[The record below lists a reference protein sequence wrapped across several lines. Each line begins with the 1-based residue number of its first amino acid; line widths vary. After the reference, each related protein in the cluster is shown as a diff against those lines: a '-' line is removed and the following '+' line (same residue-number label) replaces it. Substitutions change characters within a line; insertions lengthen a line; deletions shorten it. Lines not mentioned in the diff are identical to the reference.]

1 MMREMLA
8 DAQLNALS
16 DPTRRRI
23 VELLHRSPSSVRG
36 LTDRLPVSQPAVSQ
50 HLKVLRQA
58 RLVRSTPVGASNVY
72 ALDPEGLKE
81 VRSWLESVWDDVLE
95 AFMEAATSTWKE
107 SPR

>member
-1 MMREMLA
+1 MQA
-8 DAQLNALS
+8 DAQLGALS

-23 VELLHRSPSSVRG
+23 VELLHRSPSSVRE

-72 ALDPEGLKE
+72 VLDPEGLTA
-81 VRSWLESVWDDVLE
+81 VRSWLESVWDDVLD
-95 AFMEAATSTWKE
+95 AFAETASATPKE

>member
-1 MMREMLA
+1 MICEMLA

-36 LTDRLPVSQPAVSQ
+36 LTDHLTVSQPAVSQ
-50 HLKVLRQA
+50 HLKVLREA

-72 ALDPEGLKE
+72 ALDPAGLKE

-95 AFMEAATSTWKE
+95 AFMEAATSTRKE